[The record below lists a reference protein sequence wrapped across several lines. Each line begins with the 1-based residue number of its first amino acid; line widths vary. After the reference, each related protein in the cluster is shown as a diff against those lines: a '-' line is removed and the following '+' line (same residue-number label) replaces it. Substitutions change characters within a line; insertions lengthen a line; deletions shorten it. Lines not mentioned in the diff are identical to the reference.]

1 MLNGQN
7 NLSRLSKPPMD
18 ATKNNLPV
26 EPAPAG
32 SVQWLLPH
40 QKESLIVLIVINFAE
55 AQGLLNAEQL
65 EDARASLRALFL
77 RATGE
82 ETMLRK
88 MIGIL
93 KINRA
98 LNKTF
103 SDMAHVL
110 DGIRKSNLALISK
123 HEALKQLLE
132 TMAIAP
138 DENARFAGPLLEFST
153 DFVRAVGEF
162 DRQMTEYKT
171 AKEAEARCAH
181 VFRLAEEA
189 RDRLRQRFEQ
199 GAPQE
204 SQQEQR
210 VKQKIFQSF
219 NYAEAEAE
227 FKYARR
233 DARNV
238 RAEIEATLGDF
249 QRMCQ
254 MAMKPEMRT
263 PNKPTGDAG
272 NKPCQDIYLVALR
285 AMDSFPRLRA
295 VIPAV
300 QELLR
305 LYQRSFGLFMLDFD
319 KFNKALG
326 PMIENTEDYFHAK
339 EQDEDVRTQQ
349 RKLEQIEALIAFIEE
364 VARLVRDGQ
373 EYTYPKFSV
382 VVSGH
387 ISRPATKWSAI
398 AEQLLQM
405 KVAAEAELTT
415 RLA

>member
-1 MLNGQN
+1 MG
-7 NLSRLSKPPMD
+7 

-26 EPAPAG
+26 EQAAPG
-32 SVQWLLPH
+32 SLQLLLPH

-55 AQGLLNAEQL
+55 AQGLLNSEQL

-93 KINRA
+93 KINRE

-103 SDMAHVL
+103 SDMSRVL
-110 DGIRKSNLALISK
+110 DGIRKSSLALVAK
-123 HEALKQLLE
+123 HEALKQQLAA
-132 TMAIAP
+132 MAVTP
-138 DENARFAGPLLEFST
+138 DENTRFAGPLLEFSA
-153 DFVRAVGEF
+153 DFVRTVGEF

-171 AKEAEARCAH
+171 AKETEARCAH
-181 VFRLAEEA
+181 VFRLAQEA

-199 GAPQE
+199 GATEE
-204 SQQEQR
+204 SQQEQQ

-227 FKYARR
+227 FKFARR
-233 DARNV
+233 DAKNART
-238 RAEIEATLGDF
+238 EIEGTLGDF

-254 MAMKPEMRT
+254 MAMKPEMRA
-263 PNKPTGDAG
+263 PNKPAG
-272 NKPCQDIYLVALR
+272 ETANRPCPDIYLITLR
-285 AMDSFPRLRA
+285 AMDNFPRLRGL
-295 VIPAV
+295 IPVV

-364 VARLVRDGQ
+364 VALLVRDGQ

-382 VVSGH
+382 VVSDRV
-387 ISRPATKWSAI
+387 SRPGTRWSAI
-398 AEQLLQM
+398 AEPLLQM

>member
-1 MLNGQN
+1 MG
-7 NLSRLSKPPMD
+7 

-26 EPAPAG
+26 EQAAPG
-32 SVQWLLPH
+32 STQLLLPH
-40 QKESLIVLIVINFAE
+40 QKESLIVLVVINFAE

-93 KINRA
+93 KINRE

-103 SDMAHVL
+103 SDMSRVL
-110 DGIRKSNLALISK
+110 DGIRKSNLALVAK
-123 HEALKQLLE
+123 HEALKQQLAA
-132 TMAIAP
+132 MAVTP
-138 DENARFAGPLLEFST
+138 DENTRFVGPLLEFSA

-181 VFRLAEEA
+181 VFRLAQEA
-189 RDRLRQRFEQ
+189 RDRLRRRFEQ
-199 GAPQE
+199 GATEE
-204 SQQEQR
+204 SQQEQQ

-227 FKYARR
+227 FKFARR
-233 DARNV
+233 DAKNA
-238 RAEIEATLGDF
+238 RAEIENTLGDF

-254 MAMKPEMRT
+254 MAMKPEMRA
-263 PNKPTGDAG
+263 PNKPAG
-272 NKPCQDIYLVALR
+272 EPGNRPCPDIYLITLR
-285 AMDSFPRLRA
+285 AMDSFPRLRGL
-295 VIPAV
+295 IPVV

-364 VARLVRDGQ
+364 VAQLVRDGQ
-373 EYTYPKFSV
+373 EYTYSKFSV
-382 VVSGH
+382 VVSDYV
-387 ISRPATKWSAI
+387 SRPASKWSAI